1 MEISETLLKRRR
13 RALRKRRY
21 DEALKKLRLAI
32 DYLYQEGAKGVY
44 IFGSIRDPEKF
55 TEQSDIDLAVRG
67 IPEEKHLEVE
77 GKLGDIFD
85 NLEYDIIFLEDEKY
99 LRKEIMERINEEA
112 VLNSQTSQSN
122 LSVYLTKIGKD
133 FSRF

>member
-1 MEISETLLKRRR
+1 METSETLLKRRR

-32 DYLYQEGAKGVY
+32 DYLCQEGAKGVY
-44 IFGSIRDPEKF
+44 IFGSIKEPEKF
-55 TEQSDIDLAVRG
+55 TEHSDIDLAVRG

-77 GKLGDIFD
+77 GKLEDIFD

-99 LRKEIMERINEEA
+99 LRKEIMESINEEA
-112 VLNSQTSQSN
+112 VFNSQTSQSN
-122 LSVYLTKIGKD
+122 LSVYLTEIGKP
-133 FSRF
+133 

>member
-112 VLNSQTSQSN
+112 VLNSQTSQLN

>member
-1 MEISETLLKRRR
+1 MEISETLLKKRRR
-13 RALRKRRY
+13 VLRKRRY

-32 DYLYQEGAKGVY
+32 DYLCQEGAKGVY

-55 TEQSDIDLAVRG
+55 TEHSDIDLAVRG
-67 IPEEKHLEVE
+67 IPE
-77 GKLGDIFD
+77 GKLEDIFD
-85 NLEYDIIFLEDEKY
+85 NLEYDIIFLEEEKY

-122 LSVYLTKIGKD
+122 LSVCLTKIGKD